1 MNAILRAESVTK
13 RFATGDG
20 EVTVLADVDLEV
32 HAGELTLL
40 MGPSGSGKTTLLC
53 ILAGLLR
60 PSRGLVEL
68 CGHRISELDEA
79 AVARVRRRDVGFVFQ
94 TYNLFP
100 ALTALDNVA
109 LGHRL
114 RGATVGEAR
123 REARAALESVGLGDR
138 GGARPAVLSSG
149 QKQRVAVARAL
160 AGAPALILGDE
171 PTAALDGAAAVEVMR
186 LLEQRVTPRSAV
198 LLVTHDTRL
207 ERFAHRTIHIEDGR
221 IVDETRRAGEPA
233 GHERDRPA
241 APLVDASDSVE

>member
-1 MNAILRAESVTK
+1 VTAILRAVGVTK
-13 RFATGDG
+13 RFAAGDG

-60 PSRGLVEL
+60 PSSGVVEV
-68 CGHRISELDEA
+68 CGQRISDLDEA
-79 AVARVRRRDVGFVFQ
+79 AVARVRRREVGFVFQ

-114 RGATVGEAR
+114 RGATVRDAR
-123 REARAALESVGLGDR
+123 RDARAALEAVGLGSRVDS
-138 GGARPAVLSSG
+138 RPAVLSSG

-160 AGAPALILGDE
+160 AGAPALLLGDE
-171 PTAALDGAAAVEVMR
+171 PTAALDGTSAMEVMR
-186 LLEQRVTPRSAV
+186 LLAERVTPRSAV
-198 LLVTHDTRL
+198 LVVTHDPRL
-207 ERFAHRTIHIEDGR
+207 EPFSHRTIHIEDGR
-221 IVDETRRAGEPA
+221 IVGETRRDRAGDGAAA
-233 GHERDRPA
+233 GP
-241 APLVDASDSVE
+241 PLVDASGSVE